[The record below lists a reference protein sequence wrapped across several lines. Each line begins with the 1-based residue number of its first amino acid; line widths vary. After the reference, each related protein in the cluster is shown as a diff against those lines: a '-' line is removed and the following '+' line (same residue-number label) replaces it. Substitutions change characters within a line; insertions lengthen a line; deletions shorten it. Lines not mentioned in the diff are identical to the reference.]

1 MNKTVKIILG
11 IVVLILLVF
20 VLKYFKDSNAKEV
33 VDYKTELP
41 FYSSLDTKIVATGKL
56 NPEEEIELKPQISGI
71 VDQIFVEEG
80 DLVRKGDLIAK
91 IRVVP
96 NEQALVSAKSRISTV
111 KLTFENAK
119 TLFNRNKTLFEK
131 GVISKQDFENSELS
145 LNQAEENFN
154 QSKNDYQIIKRGSL
168 SGGSSANTTIVAQIS
183 GTVLEIPVREGDQV
197 IQSNN
202 FNAGTTIATIA
213 DMSKMIFEGKVDESE
228 VGKLEEGKDI
238 VVILGAINE
247 KEFPATLTF
256 VAPKG
261 VEQNGAVQ
269 FTVKADVKIES
280 STKIRAGYSA
290 NAEIEIE
297 SKDSVLVIKEAL
309 LQFNRITE
317 KSFVEV
323 LKDNG
328 NFEIKKVE
336 IGLSDGINVE
346 ILSGLKMEDKVKGVI
361 YNMLITRNY
370 HVKDKEE
377 FMNSVDNYLTH
388 KENNPN
394 EKIYGAS
401 SRISTS
407 SGAIY

>member
-11 IVVLILLVF
+11 IFVLILLVV

-41 FYSSLDTKIVATGKL
+41 FYSSLDTKTVATGKL

-96 NEQALVSAKSRISTV
+96 NEQALGSAKSRINSAR
-111 KLTFENAK
+111 LSFENAQ
-119 TLFNRNKTLFEK
+119 TLFDRNKLLFEK

-145 LNQAEENFN
+145 LNQ
-154 QSKNDYQIIKRGSL
+154 SKESYAQAQDDYKIIKQGSL
-168 SGGSSANTTIVAQIS
+168 SGGSSANTTIIAQIP
-183 GTVLEIPVREGDQV
+183 GTILEIPVREGDQV

-238 VVILGAINE
+238 KVILGAIAE
-247 KEFPATLTF
+247 KEFPAVLTF

-261 VEQNGAVQ
+261 VEENGAVQ
-269 FTVKADVKIES
+269 FTIKADVAIEAH
-280 STKIRAGYSA
+280 TKIRAGYSA

-317 KSFVEV
+317 KPFVE
-323 LKDNG
+323 LREEDG
-328 NFEIKKVE
+328 TFSKKNVTT
-336 IGLSDGINVE
+336 GLSDGINIEITDGVE
-346 ILSGLKMEDKVKGVI
+346 EGDQIKVWNKAS
-361 YNMLITRNY
+361 
-370 HVKDKEE
+370 E
-377 FMNSVDNYLTH
+377 
-388 KENNPN
+388 ENND
-394 EKIYGAS
+394 EDDEDDE
-401 SRISTS
+401 
-407 SGAIY
+407 

>member
-11 IVVLILLVF
+11 IFVLILLVV

-41 FYSSLDTKIVATGKL
+41 FYSSLDTKTVATGKL

-96 NEQALVSAKSRISTV
+96 NEQALGSAKSRINSAR
-111 KLTFENAK
+111 LSFENAQ
-119 TLFNRNKTLFEK
+119 TLFDRNKLLFEK

-145 LNQAEENFN
+145 LNQAKESYA
-154 QSKNDYQIIKRGSL
+154 QAQDDYKIIKQGSL
-168 SGGSSANTTIVAQIS
+168 SGGSSANTTIIAQIP
-183 GTVLEIPVREGDQV
+183 GTILEIPVREGDQV

-238 VVILGAINE
+238 KVILGAITE
-247 KEFPATLTF
+247 KEFPAVLTF

-261 VEQNGAVQ
+261 VEENGAVQ
-269 FTVKADVKIES
+269 FTIKADVAIEAH
-280 STKIRAGYSA
+280 TKIRAGYSA

-317 KSFVEV
+317 KPFVE
-323 LKDNG
+323 LREEDG
-328 NFEIKKVE
+328 TFSKKNVTT
-336 IGLSDGINVE
+336 GLSDGINIEITDGVE
-346 ILSGLKMEDKVKGVI
+346 EGDQIKVWNKAS
-361 YNMLITRNY
+361 
-370 HVKDKEE
+370 E
-377 FMNSVDNYLTH
+377 
-388 KENNPN
+388 ENND
-394 EKIYGAS
+394 EDDEDDE
-401 SRISTS
+401 
-407 SGAIY
+407 

>member
-1 MNKTVKIILG
+1 MNKTVKIIFG
-11 IVVLILLVF
+11 IVTLLLLVY

-33 VDYKTELP
+33 IDYKTELP
-41 FYSSLDTKIVATGKL
+41 FYSTLDTKTVATGKL

-80 DLVRKGDLIAK
+80 DLVSKGDLIAK

-96 NEQALVSAKSRISTV
+96 NEQALGSAKSRINTTRLS
-111 KLTFENAK
+111 FENAQ

-145 LNQAEENFN
+145 LNQSKESYD
-154 QSKNDYQIIKRGSL
+154 QSKDDYQIIKQGSL
-168 SGGSSANTTIVAQIS
+168 SGGSSANTNIVAQIS
-183 GTVLEIPVREGDQV
+183 GTILEIPVREGDQV

-238 VVILGAINE
+238 KVILGAINE
-247 KEFPATLTF
+247 KEFPAVLTF

-261 VEQNGAVQ
+261 VEENGAVQ
-269 FTVKADVKIES
+269 FTIKADVTIETT
-280 STKIRAGYSA
+280 TKIRAGYSA

-297 SKDSVLVIKEAL
+297 SKDSILVIKEAL

-317 KSFVEV
+317 KPYVE
-323 LKDNG
+323 LQNENG
-328 NFEIKKVE
+328 NFTKKNIE

-346 ILSGLKMEDKVKGVI
+346 ILEGIEEGDKIKVWNKAS
-361 YNMLITRNY
+361 
-370 HVKDKEE
+370 E
-377 FMNSVDNYLTH
+377 
-388 KENNPN
+388 ENN
-394 EKIYGAS
+394 EDQDDDDDE
-401 SRISTS
+401 
-407 SGAIY
+407 